1 MGHLARESES
11 ELRLVPDAPE
21 VAEEF
26 GLRVNWQSEDER
38 IEAAEFLLATRMQED
53 VRRRFAKVT
62 LTLREQNRER
72 FFSAFAQQH
81 PSD

>member
-1 MGHLARESES
+1 MARESES
-11 ELRLVPDAPE
+11 EIHLVHDAPE

-53 VRRRFAKVT
+53 VRRRVAKQA
-62 LTLREQNRER
+62 LTLREQNREK
-72 FFSAFAQQH
+72 FSSFVAQH
-81 PSD
+81 NAD